1 MLLTG
6 LIATCSA
13 QDRKTP
19 IMITSNRDKIAF
31 YTDLVNEP
39 ITVSPIFKVTFTNR
53 YHPGDSNIT
62 VKNVNLTLVMY
73 GIQPRFKLIES
84 SIIEN
89 HTATQLEQYIW
100 SICNGFIK
108 EWMKDQPYLEYFQSR
123 PIQEV
128 TPEFYGSI
136 PAFKLLPTPEYQK
149 QNTCDNNQL

>member
-6 LIATCSA
+6 FIATCSA

-108 EWMKDQPYLEYFQSR
+108 EWMKDQPYIEVLSKIPESR
-123 PIQEV
+123 R
-128 TPEFYGSI
+128 
-136 PAFKLLPTPEYQK
+136 AFRIATVITLLPISEYKGTRQS
-149 QNTCDNNQL
+149 DNNRP